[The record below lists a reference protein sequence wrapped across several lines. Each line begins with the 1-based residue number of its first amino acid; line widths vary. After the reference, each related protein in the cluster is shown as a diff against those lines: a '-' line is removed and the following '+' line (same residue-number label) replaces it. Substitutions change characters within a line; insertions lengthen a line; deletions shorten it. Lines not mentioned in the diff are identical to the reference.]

1 VQVQVSHQLFDYLKA
16 INETKEPLMDTP
28 EWGKPSYPPFVVGRC
43 LSYFPDTLFAVNEM
57 NTRAHIDPKMHFD
70 FLRVAVRKR
79 KRFSKWLKREN
90 DERVQALI
98 EYYGFSAKKAR
109 EALTVLTETQ
119 VLQIMNAVSKG
130 GKP

>member
-1 VQVQVSHQLFDYLKA
+1 MSHQLSDYLKA

-28 EWGKPSYPPFVVGRC
+28 EWGKPSYPAFVVGRC
-43 LSYFPDTLFAVNEM
+43 LSYFPDTLFTVNEM

-70 FLRVAVRKR
+70 FLRGAVRKR
-79 KRFSKWLKREN
+79 KRFSKWLKRES

-109 EALTVLTETQ
+109 EALLVLTEAQ
-119 VLQIMNAVSKG
+119 VSEIMDAVSKG

>member
-1 VQVQVSHQLFDYLKA
+1 MSHQLTDYLKA

-28 EWGKPSYPPFVVGRC
+28 EWGKTSYPPFVVGRC

-70 FLRVAVRKR
+70 FLRGAVRKR
-79 KRFSKWLKREN
+79 KRFSKWLKRES

-109 EALTVLTETQ
+109 EALTVLSSQQ
-119 VLQIMNAVSKG
+119 VAEIVAAVSKG
-130 GKP
+130 GKA

>member
-1 VQVQVSHQLFDYLKA
+1 MSHQLSDYLKS

-28 EWGKPSYPPFVVGRC
+28 EWGKPSYPAFVVGRC

-70 FLRVAVRKR
+70 FLRGAVRKR
-79 KRFSKWLKREN
+79 KRFSKWLKRES

-109 EALTVLTETQ
+109 EALLVLTEAQ
-119 VLQIMNAVSKG
+119 VSEIMDAVSKG

>member
-1 VQVQVSHQLFDYLKA
+1 MSHQLTDYLKA

-28 EWGKPSYPPFVVGRC
+28 EWGKTSYPPFVVGRC

-70 FLRVAVRKR
+70 FLRGAVRKR
-79 KRFSKWLKREN
+79 KRFSKWLKRES

-98 EYYGFSAKKAR
+98 EYYGFSVKKAR
-109 EALTVLTETQ
+109 EALTVLSPQQ
-119 VLQIMNAVSKG
+119 VAEIVASVSKG
-130 GKP
+130 GKA

>member
-1 VQVQVSHQLFDYLKA
+1 MSHQLSDYLKA

-28 EWGKPSYPPFVVGRC
+28 EWGKPSYPAFVVGRC

-70 FLRVAVRKR
+70 FLRGAVRKR
-79 KRFSKWLKREN
+79 KRFSKWLKRES

-109 EALTVLTETQ
+109 EALLVLTEAQ
-119 VLQIMNAVSKG
+119 VSEIMDAVSKG

>member
-1 VQVQVSHQLFDYLKA
+1 MSHQLTDYLKA
-16 INETKEPLMDTP
+16 INETKESLMDTP
-28 EWGKPSYPPFVVGRC
+28 EWGKTSYPPFVVGRC

-70 FLRVAVRKR
+70 FLRGAVRKR
-79 KRFSKWLKREN
+79 KRFSKWLKRES

-109 EALTVLTETQ
+109 EALTVLSPQQ
-119 VLQIMNAVSKG
+119 VAEIVAAVSKG
-130 GKP
+130 GKA

>member
-1 VQVQVSHQLFDYLKA
+1 
-16 INETKEPLMDTP
+16 MDTP
-28 EWGKPSYPPFVVGRC
+28 EWGKPSYPAFVVGRC

-70 FLRVAVRKR
+70 FLRGAVRKR
-79 KRFSKWLKREN
+79 KRFSKWLKRES

-109 EALTVLTETQ
+109 EALLVLTEAQ
-119 VLQIMNAVSKG
+119 VSEIMNAVSKG

>member
-1 VQVQVSHQLFDYLKA
+1 MSHQLTDYLKA

-28 EWGKPSYPPFVVGRC
+28 EWGKTSYPPFVVGRC

-70 FLRVAVRKR
+70 FLRGAVRKR
-79 KRFSKWLKREN
+79 KRFSKWLKRES

-109 EALTVLTETQ
+109 EALTVLTEK
-119 VLQIMNAVSKG
+119 QISEIVSAVSRG

>member
-1 VQVQVSHQLFDYLKA
+1 MSHQLSDYLNS

-28 EWGKPSYPPFVVGRC
+28 EWGKPSYPAFVVGRC

-70 FLRVAVRKR
+70 FLRGAVRKR
-79 KRFSKWLKREN
+79 KRFSKWLKRES

-109 EALTVLTETQ
+109 EALLVLTEAQ
-119 VLQIMNAVSKG
+119 LSEIMDAVSKG

>member
-1 VQVQVSHQLFDYLKA
+1 
-16 INETKEPLMDTP
+16 MDTP
-28 EWGKPSYPPFVVGRC
+28 EWGKPSYPLFVVGRC

-70 FLRVAVRKR
+70 FLRGAVRKR
-79 KRFSKWLKREN
+79 KRFSKWLKRES

-109 EALTVLTETQ
+109 EALLVLSPE
-119 VLQIMNAVSKG
+119 QISEIVGLTSKG

>member
-1 VQVQVSHQLFDYLKA
+1 LKA

-70 FLRVAVRKR
+70 FLRGAVRKR

-109 EALTVLTETQ
+109 EALTVLTEKQ
-119 VLQIMNAVSKG
+119 VSQIMDAVSKG

>member
-1 VQVQVSHQLFDYLKA
+1 MSHQLSDYLKA

-28 EWGKPSYPPFVVGRC
+28 EWGKPSYPAFVVGRC

-70 FLRVAVRKR
+70 FLRGAVRKR
-79 KRFSKWLKREN
+79 KRFSKWLKRES

-109 EALTVLTETQ
+109 EALLVLTEAQ
-119 VLQIMNAVSKG
+119 VYEIMDAVSKG

>member
-1 VQVQVSHQLFDYLKA
+1 MSHQLTDYLKA

-28 EWGKPSYPPFVVGRC
+28 EWGKPSYPAFVVGRC

-70 FLRVAVRKR
+70 FLRGAVRKR
-79 KRFSKWLKREN
+79 KRFSKWLKRES

-109 EALTVLTETQ
+109 EALLVLTEAQ
-119 VLQIMNAVSKG
+119 VSEIMDAVSKG